1 MIKYEPGRLKG
12 GKNLAGGGPRGGG
25 PMFMGLM
32 DPRGG
37 CGPPPKYL
45 PAGAMGG
52 SGGGAII
59 S

>member
-1 MIKYEPGRLKG
+1 MIKYKPGRLKG
-12 GKNLAGGGPRGGG
+12 GINLAGGPRGGG

-32 DPRGG
+32 DPRGV

-52 SGGGAII
+52 GAII